1 MTLPNELHPGFFSA
15 AGGGADL
22 GDPIEQSLRNDG
34 TASFYRSSFPI
45 KSRWTASFWFKPGR
59 GYRSTGG
66 GGYAF
71 SWHFSGTSYVICGL
85 GIGYPASYTGS
96 SSNGNCLVVCVNG
109 LSTWADINTS
119 YQTRDSAA
127 WQHHTV
133 TSDNGT
139 LIWYV
144 NGESIGSVTGVKT
157 SGTSVN
163 FTIGGQAQGS
173 SIQGYFADFHFTDG
187 RIISPTEFARYN
199 EDGIWV
205 PKKYEATDYRKNWTD
220 YVTSNT
226 GSWYTN
232 TGPEDMFD
240 DRLTT
245 YTQTNDSSGSS
256 TITFTPPTPIP
267 YTSSVEIYFGGP
279 NVSLN
284 GGANQTPTINQWS
297 TIATGSGT
305 ITSLVFTGA
314 YGGTVYGIRVDGV
327 VLTTLYG
334 EDGFHMTFD
343 SSQANGI
350 GHDSSGQG
358 NHFTTS
364 GYDTADVRVYSND
377 LYSMTTGSGNWDTTT
392 SKNFSSNTPPTGFN
406 GNLSDAVQVT
416 TGDTWV
422 WRPSYS
428 LTATLVEVYPTN
440 SSPNQ
445 KLYFN
450 GTEVGGTYT
459 GAAWNT
465 VYTGSA
471 TTVNHIGGEFTG
483 GGNGFYGIRVN
494 GTILVDNRDN
504 DVDFFD
510 TPTSNYALWSP
521 EASIDQTNVNLTDTN
536 LRIGS
541 VNSGANW
548 KPGYVT
554 FGPFECG
561 KPGKYYFEMNDDDGT
576 GYKTSNFGLTNT
588 YKTSWSDFW
597 WNTGDTLSW
606 YPEAGT
612 AYRNGGSAFSF
623 GTGST
628 SGGKAMAI
636 DFENGTVDAYSGGT
650 LVGSLTGSSSNLT
663 VGEKYYIVCGTSQTN
678 STTLPFNFGQMPF
691 IYTPPTGY
699 KALQTNNL
707 PNATFKDGKVHFQ
720 AITGSGNAGGS
731 GGRQGLW
738 VPDLFTAP
746 PGSRTQAHTS
756 TASVFQ
762 SGETGKLRAFDGDT
776 TTVAETSQ
784 LAPGGRPGWM
794 SFRPSDTTLSGLTAT
809 STFKVKVRRIAEMW
823 VNGTQMTGDFTTNTG
838 SLFDLSSQLTFPFT
852 LESLEIGAISG
863 NDAGLFGIELDGDYL
878 IQQGILETAQ
888 ATFPSG
894 LWWIKALTSYQHQF
908 IDSVRGSNLTLTCP
922 ALGGDDAYAPPS
934 DPSVAWCWNYD
945 SSNPSVNGFEIV
957 TYTGNATV
965 GRTVSHNLGKD
976 PEFII
981 TKERANNGNYWCFYH
996 VGGGAGYGYL
1006 NDALAYQSAGAMWT
1020 AVSST
1025 TWTYDANGQ
1034 VNGNGINYVSY
1045 AWTSIEGFSKFGT
1058 YSGTGVGTSPNGEG
1072 EYVYLGFKPALVL
1085 IKRKDSATGGEWSI
1099 YDSSRSTTNPN
1110 RAVLSA
1116 NNAMAET
1123 TMDGLDLLSNG
1134 FKVRGGSGT
1143 WVNESGGTY
1152 LYCAWAESPFG
1163 GANVPPATGR

>member
-15 AGGGADL
+15 AGGGGDL
-22 GDPIEQSLRNDG
+22 GDPIEQSLRNRG
-34 TASFYRSSFPI
+34 SGQFYRSSFPI
-45 KSRWTASFWFKPGR
+45 KSRWTVSFWFKFGR

-71 SWHFSGTSYVICGL
+71 SWHFSGTYVICGL

-96 SSNGNCLVVCVNG
+96 STNGNGLVVCVNG
-109 LSTWADINTS
+109 LNTWSDINTS
-119 YQTRDSAA
+119 YQARDSGA
-127 WQHHTV
+127 WYHHTI

-157 SGTSVN
+157 SGTSTN
-163 FTIGGQAQGS
+163 FTIGGQAQSS
-173 SIQGYFADFHFTDG
+173 SIQGYFADFHYTDG

-199 EDGIWV
+199 EDGVWV

-220 YVTSNT
+220 YVTSNS
-226 GSWYTN
+226 GVWYAST
-232 TGPEDMFD
+232 TEPWAMFD
-240 DRLTT
+240 GRLDT
-245 YTQTNDSSGSS
+245 YTQTDDASASS

-267 YTSSVEIYFGGP
+267 YTSSVEVYFAASLS
-279 NVSLN
+279 VSFN
-284 GGANQTPTINQWS
+284 GGSNQTSPSPAAWFE
-297 TIATGSGT
+297 IASGSGT
-305 ITSLVFTGA
+305 ITSIVFTGA
-314 YGGTVYGIRVDGV
+314 YGGTVSGIRVDGV

-334 EDGFHMTFD
+334 DDGFHMTFD

-364 GYDTADVRVYSND
+364 GYDTGDVRVYSND
-377 LYSMTTGSGNWDTTT
+377 LYSMTTGSGNWNTTT
-392 SKNFSSNTPPTGFN
+392 SKNWSSNTAATGFN
-406 GNLSDAVQVT
+406 GSTSDAVQVT

-483 GGNGFYGIRVN
+483 GGNGFYAIRVN

-504 DVDFFD
+504 DVDLFD

-521 EASIDQTNVNLTDTN
+521 EASIDQTNANLTDTN

-541 VNSGANW
+541 VNSGSNW
-548 KPGYVT
+548 KPGYLT

-576 GYKTSNFGLTNT
+576 GYLTCNFGVTNT
-588 YKTSWSDFW
+588 YKSSWSDFW

-606 YPEAGT
+606 YPETSGL
-612 AYRNGGSAFSF
+612 YRNGGSQVNF
-623 GTGST
+623 GTNST

-636 DFENGTVDAYSGGT
+636 DFENGTVDCYSAGV
-650 LVGSLTGSSSNLT
+650 LVGRATDVTSNLT
-663 VGEKYYIVCGTSQTN
+663 VGEKYFIVAGTSQTG

-691 IYTPPTGY
+691 IFTPPAGY

-707 PNATFKDGKVHFQ
+707 PDATFKDGKVHFQ

-746 PGSRTQAHTS
+746 PGSRAQAHTS

-762 SGETGKLRAFDGDT
+762 SGETGKLRAFDGNT
-776 TTVAETSQ
+776 ATVAETSQ

-809 STFKVKVRRIAEMW
+809 SSFKVRIRRIAELW
-823 VNGTQMTGDFTTNTG
+823 INGTQMTGDFTAEATTY
-838 SLFDLSSQLTFPFT
+838 DLSSQLTFPFT
-852 LESLEIGAISG
+852 LESMEMGAISG
-863 NDAGLFGIELDGDYL
+863 NDAGLYFIELDGEYL

-888 ATFPSG
+888 AAFPSG
-894 LWWIKALTSYQHQF
+894 LWWIKDRENINQHQLV
-908 IDSVRGSNLTLTCP
+908 DSVRGSNLALTCP
-922 ALGGDDAYAPPS
+922 SLGGNQAYSAPS
-934 DPSVAWCWNYD
+934 GDSVAWCWNYN
-945 SSNPSVNGFEIV
+945 SSNPSINGFDIV

-965 GRTVSHNLGKD
+965 GRTVSHSLGKS

-981 TKERANNGNYWCFYH
+981 TKELAAGGNYWCCYH
-996 VGGGAGYGYL
+996 VGGGVGYSYL
-1006 NDALAYQSAGAMWT
+1006 NDSLAYQHNPSTPVMYQ

-1025 TWTYDANGQ
+1025 NWTYDANGQ
-1034 VNGNGINYVSY
+1034 VNGNGVDYISY
-1045 AWTSIEGFSKFGT
+1045 AWTSIPG
-1058 YSGTGVGTSPNGEG
+1058 YSAFG
-1072 EYVYLGFKPALVL
+1072 EYEANGNADGPYIFLGFKPALV
-1085 IKRKDSATGGEWSI
+1085 IVKTVGPDNGSWQM
-1099 YDSSRSTTNPN
+1099 YDSTRSTYNPN
-1110 RAVLSA
+1110 TLTLVADGTPIEVTSG
-1116 NNAMAET
+1116 ND
-1123 TMDGLDLLSNG
+1123 MDFLSNG
-1134 FKVRGGSGT
+1134 FKPRDNGSINNGSG
-1143 WVNESGGTY
+1143 NTY

-1163 GANVPPATGR
+1163 GANVPPVTAR